1 MTFALGTRRAAFA
14 FIFVTVA
21 LDMLALGIAAPVLP
35 KLLIQLEGGNTGR
48 AAPIFGLFGLGWWAM
63 QFLFSPLTGVLSDR
77 FGRRPVVLLS
87 NFGLGLDYVLMALA
101 PSVAWLFVGRLAS
114 GITAATFSVAGA
126 YVADVTPPERRA
138 ALFGMLGAAFGFGFI
153 LGPALGGVLG
163 AIDLRLPFWVAA
175 ALSFANFAYGFTI
188 LPESLPPER
197 RAPFAWGKANPVG
210 SLKMLR
216 GHPEL
221 FGLAAATFL
230 YYIAH
235 ESLPGIFVLYA
246 DYRYHWDERTVGL
259 VLAGIGVGATIVSA
273 FVVGP
278 VVARL
283 RERNTLI
290 LGAALGALGFAIYG
304 LAPTGALFLAG
315 LPFISLWGLMAP
327 SMQALM
333 SARVGPSAQGELQGA
348 LGAMRGIA
356 GMLGQMLFTYVL
368 AFAITAGGTPAW
380 SGLGYLTA
388 SVLILASLAI
398 AVRATARDS

>member
-1 MTFALGTRRAAFA
+1 MMLGTRRQAAFA

-35 KLLIQLEGGNTGR
+35 KLIIQLEGGNAAR
-48 AAPIFGLFGLGWWAM
+48 AAEIFGLFGLGWWAM
-63 QFLFSPLTGVLSDR
+63 QFLFAPLLGVLSDR
-77 FGRRPVVLLS
+77 FGRRPIVLLS
-87 NFGLGLDYVLMALA
+87 NLGLGLDYVLMAVA
-101 PSVAWLFVGRLAS
+101 PSVAWLFAGRLAS
-114 GITAATFSVAGA
+114 GITAASFSVAGA

-153 LGPALGGVLG
+153 LGPALGGLLG

-175 ALSFANFAYGFTI
+175 ALSFLNFAYGLTI

-197 RAPFAWGKANPVG
+197 RAPFAWSKANPIG
-210 SLKMLR
+210 ALKMLR
-216 GHPEL
+216 QHREL

-235 ESLPGIFVLYA
+235 ESLPGIFVLYT
-246 DYRYHWDERTVGL
+246 DYRYRWDERTVGL
-259 VLAGIGVGATIVSA
+259 VLAGIGIGATIVSA

-283 RERNTLI
+283 RERNTLM
-290 LGAALGALGFAIYG
+290 LGASLGALGFAIYG

-348 LGAMRGIA
+348 LGAMRGIG

-368 AFAITAGGTPAW
+368 AFAIMAGGTPAW
-380 SGLGYLTA
+380 SGFGYLSA
-388 SVLILASLAI
+388 AALVLASLAI
-398 AVRATARDS
+398 AMRATARD

>member
-1 MTFALGTRRAAFA
+1 
-14 FIFVTVA
+14 
-21 LDMLALGIAAPVLP
+21 
-35 KLLIQLEGGNTGR
+35 
-48 AAPIFGLFGLGWWAM
+48 
-63 QFLFSPLTGVLSDR
+63 
-77 FGRRPVVLLS
+77 
-87 NFGLGLDYVLMALA
+87 
-101 PSVAWLFVGRLAS
+101 
-114 GITAATFSVAGA
+114 
-126 YVADVTPPERRA
+126 VADVTPPERRA

-188 LPESLPPER
+188 LPESLPPQR
-197 RAPFAWGKANPVG
+197 RAPFAWSKANPVG

-304 LAPTGALFLAG
+304 LAPTGAIFLAG

-348 LGAMRGIA
+348 LGAMRGIG

-368 AFAITAGGTPAW
+368 AFAIAAGGTAAW

-388 SVLILASLAI
+388 AALILASLGI

>member
-1 MTFALGTRRAAFA
+1 
-14 FIFVTVA
+14 
-21 LDMLALGIAAPVLP
+21 
-35 KLLIQLEGGNTGR
+35 
-48 AAPIFGLFGLGWWAM
+48 M
-63 QFLFSPLTGVLSDR
+63 QFLFSPLTGILSDR
-77 FGRRPVVLLS
+77 FGRRPIVLLS

-101 PSVAWLFVGRLAS
+101 PSVGWLFVGRLAS

-175 ALSFANFAYGFTI
+175 GLSLANFVYGLLI

-197 RAPFAWGKANPVG
+197 RAPFSWRKASPIG
-210 SLKMLR
+210 ALKMLR
-216 GHPEL
+216 GHREL

-259 VLAGIGVGATIVSA
+259 VLAGVGIGATIVSA
-273 FVVGP
+273 LVVGP

-290 LGAALGALGFAIYG
+290 LGASLGAVGFAIYG

-315 LPFISLWGLMAP
+315 LPFVALWGLMAP

-348 LGAMRGIA
+348 LGAMRGIG
-356 GMLGQMLFTYVL
+356 GMLGQVLFTYVL
-368 AFAITAGGTPAW
+368 AIAITAGGTPAW

-388 SVLILASLAI
+388 AVLVLFSLAI
-398 AVRATARDS
+398 AVRATARD